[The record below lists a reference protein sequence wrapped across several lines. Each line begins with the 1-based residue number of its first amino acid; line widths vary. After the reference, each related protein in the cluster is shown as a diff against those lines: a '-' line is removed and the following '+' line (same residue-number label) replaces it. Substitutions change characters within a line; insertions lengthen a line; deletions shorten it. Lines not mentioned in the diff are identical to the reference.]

1 MRKRRTHLNRAIDN
15 LLDKLNAE
23 IAAHESAIAELAAVR
38 GFLLGQFEM
47 TDEPL
52 AAEVPDL
59 EPAESE
65 LRQ

>member
-1 MRKRRTHLNRAIDN
+1 MRKRRTHLNRALDN

-23 IAAHESAIAELAAVR
+23 IAGHESAVAELRAVHT
-38 GFLLGQFEM
+38 FLLGQFEW

-52 AAEVPDL
+52 AEPAPDL
-59 EPAESE
+59 DPAESE